1 HVRPVCRAR
10 RRRGCR
16 RRDRGGGGHRGAA
29 SGRRRAERL
38 ARVRRTAPR
47 RLGLALAGV
56 SERLAPATTLAQVQ
70 ARWPETVGA
79 AIAAE
84 AEPVS
89 ERDGLVTVACRS
101 AVWAQELDLLG
112 PEVVMRL
119 NESLSGGGRGGPV
132 RGLRAVVADPRRGP
146 RRRR

>member
-1 HVRPVCRAR
+1 M
-10 RRRGCR
+10 
-16 RRDRGGGGHRGAA
+16 
-29 SGRRRAERL
+29 
-38 ARVRRTAPR
+38 RRTAPR

-146 RRRR
+146 RGRCRTPIPRVLQNCFLNVAKVLDLRVFCNA